1 MERFDGTVCR
11 RHRVMAARRAT
22 SAWTHDGF
30 GASGARDN
38 ETSQLHSI
46 EINDRRVR
54 GPNEIAYLT
63 ANYETTFSSERD
75 PTPRRSLGSRLW
87 ILRKR
92 AGTWVVALVGWSV
105 WGGGSSDRKRIGHA
119 DHRVVILLVALVL
132 APILLIRFRKKW
144 VASFNLPVTNR
155 IHRSVCRLASRFWNP
170 DPWVG
175 NRVRSTGRQ

>member
-46 EINDRRVR
+46 EITDRRVR
-54 GPNEIAYLT
+54 GSNEIAYLT

-75 PTPRRSLGSRLW
+75 PTLGDLWEAICGYCESALARGLLLSWVGQWFFENFRFFIVAPETVSLALHWDQCSERERSRKADSCYYPALCPQGSDQ
-87 ILRKR
+87 R
-92 AGTWVVALVGWSV
+92 ART
-105 WGGGSSDRKRIGHA
+105 
-119 DHRVVILLVALVL
+119 
-132 APILLIRFRKKW
+132 FRKGCG
-144 VASFNLPVTNR
+144 FHLCP
-155 IHRSVCRLASRFWNP
+155 
-170 DPWVG
+170 
-175 NRVRSTGRQ
+175 